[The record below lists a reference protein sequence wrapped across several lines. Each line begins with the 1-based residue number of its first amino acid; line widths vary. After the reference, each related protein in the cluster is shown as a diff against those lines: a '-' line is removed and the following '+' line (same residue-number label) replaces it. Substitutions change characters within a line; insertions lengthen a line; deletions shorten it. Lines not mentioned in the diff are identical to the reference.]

1 MLHAHKH
8 LTSSRRF
15 SDGSVKSY
23 LINIKINEKFHTNE
37 KHKSLYAEFRF
48 GTAEVNIVG
57 RKVLLLAMLLL
68 TVAGLGASAWLAMT
82 VGTITIHSEKIDLSP
97 ATYSVD
103 MNKSSIYVKE
113 ITVKTTSDE
122 DVEVEIKV
130 LPGDGDTA
138 KKWGED
144 FIAFAEPSTVTVNA
158 TKSKKVRII
167 HYCEDGETGGTYKVR
182 VIAAHA
188 K

>member
-1 MLHAHKH
+1 
-8 LTSSRRF
+8 
-15 SDGSVKSY
+15 
-23 LINIKINEKFHTNE
+23 
-37 KHKSLYAEFRF
+37 
-48 GTAEVNIVG
+48 
-57 RKVLLLAMLLL
+57 
-68 TVAGLGASAWLAMT
+68 MT
-82 VGTITIHSEKIDLSP
+82 TGTITTHSEKIDLSP
-97 ATYSVD
+97 ETYSVD

-122 DVEVEIKV
+122 DIDVEIKV
-130 LPGDGDTA
+130 LPGDEDTA

-158 TKSKKVRII
+158 TKSKKVEII

-182 VIAAHA
+182 VIAAYA

>member
-1 MLHAHKH
+1 M
-8 LTSSRRF
+8 
-15 SDGSVKSY
+15 
-23 LINIKINEKFHTNE
+23 
-37 KHKSLYAEFRF
+37 
-48 GTAEVNIVG
+48 G

-68 TVAGLGASAWLAMT
+68 SVAGLGATYAYLAMT
-82 VGTITIHSEKIDLSP
+82 TGTITTHSEKIDLSP
-97 ATYSVD
+97 ETYSVD

-122 DVEVEIKV
+122 DIDVEIKV
-130 LPGDGDTA
+130 LPGDEDTA

-158 TKSKKVRII
+158 TKSKKVEII

-182 VIAAHA
+182 VIAAYA